1 MLAALGVGEI
11 GTIVLM
17 HGETQPTFEG
27 TDVVFEEVGVFIEI
41 DGFEGELA
49 ETLSSVGVGS
59 GVRCYS
65 SAAKFGAGSVL
76 GAGSVSSCY
85 VNQDLV

>member
-1 MLAALGVGEI
+1 MLATLGVREI
-11 GTIVLM
+11 RAIVLM

-27 TDVVFEEVGVFIEI
+27 ADVIFEEVGVFVEV

-49 ETLSSVGVGS
+49 ETLSSVGVGR

-65 SAAKFGAGSVL
+65 SAAEFGAGSVL
-76 GAGSVSSCY
+76 GAESFSF
-85 VNQDLV
+85 